1 MIIIGNGRLVTREI
15 GNSFY
20 ENGAVAAD
28 GEVIVKVGETEALKK
43 EFPDLSKQSFR
54 LLWQGM
60 QEKKSI
66 A

>member
-1 MIIIGNGRLVTREI
+1 MKLLRKMMLKQKALDSTYNRFILKMAFKK
-15 GNSFY
+15 SF
-20 ENGAVAAD
+20 GV
-28 GEVIVKVGETEALKK
+28 KK